1 MSAHLSEE
9 EQLEALK
16 RWWKDNGKGVV
27 AAVVLGLGATWG
39 WNSYQDYKE
48 EQAQQ
53 ASLVYLQ
60 MLDAESA
67 ASPSERTDQQKAD
80 ITRHAVTLKDEHAGT
95 QYAYY
100 ASLMLAKLA
109 VEQSDLD
116 TAAAELES
124 VVSSGADDGLKA
136 IANLRLA
143 RVQAARG
150 KYEEALGLLESNAAG
165 ALAADY
171 AEVRGDI
178 YLQQGE
184 SSAAHQAYQQAMDLA
199 MVAGEQPSQLLQL
212 KLNRVESASS
222 EVASEAAE

>member
-27 AAVVLGLGATWG
+27 MAVVLGLGATWG

-67 ASPSERTDQQKAD
+67 ASPSERTEQQKAD

-116 TAAAELES
+116 TAATELES
-124 VVSSGADDGLKA
+124 VLDSGADEGLKA

-150 KYEEALGLLESNAAG
+150 KHQEALALLDSNVSG

-178 YLQQGE
+178 YLQQGDN
-184 SSAAHQAYQQAMDLA
+184 SAAYTAYKLA
-199 MVAGEQPSQLLQL
+199 MELAVAAGEQSNQLLQL
-212 KLNRVESASS
+212 KLNRVESAGS